1 MEKGN
6 SILIKNQVLYL
17 KDKHSWLAAQVE
29 KKKNWMYKLELS
41 ILQKRC
47 LKRVGSEGG
56 AGSIWN
62 GVVEKESDKQIKA
75 MWYENEREETT
86 NLAEEVEEEAVLL
99 MMGCS
104 SGDEQKQVEKSAR
117 RLSVINQSSSME
129 RSSRCA
135 DSLESLAKSVD
146 I

>member
-1 MEKGN
+1 
-6 SILIKNQVLYL
+6 
-17 KDKHSWLAAQVE
+17 
-29 KKKNWMYKLELS
+29 
-41 ILQKRC
+41 
-47 LKRVGSEGG
+47 
-56 AGSIWN
+56 
-62 GVVEKESDKQIKA
+62 
-75 MWYENEREETT
+75 
-86 NLAEEVEEEAVLL
+86 